1 MPVDVVRRA
10 DPAAVAAI
18 LGSIPEWFGIP
29 EANASY
35 VADAGRLP
43 SYLAVDGDG
52 VDGDGVDSGQV
63 VGVAL
68 VTEHFPQS
76 RELHL
81 LAVRRDRHRQGVG
94 RLLLAAVET
103 DLRDAGVRLLEV
115 HTVGPSHEHAGYAAT
130 RAFYESLGFVPVH
143 ELERID
149 WNGPTLILVK
159 PL

>member
-18 LGSIPEWFGIP
+18 LESIPEWFGLP

-43 SYLAVDGDG
+43 SYLAVDGD
-52 VDGDGVDSGQV
+52 QV

-68 VTEHFPQS
+68 VSEHFPQS

-81 LAVRRDRHRQGVG
+81 FAVRRDRHRQGVG
-94 RLLLAAVET
+94 RLLLAAVES
-103 DLRDAGVRLLEV
+103 DLRATGARILEV
-115 HTVGPSHEHAGYAAT
+115 HTVGPSYEHAGYATT
-130 RAFYESLGFVPVH
+130 RAFYEALGFVPLH

-149 WNGPTLILVK
+149 WDGPTLILVK

>member
-10 DPAAVAAI
+10 DPAAVSDLLA
-18 LGSIPEWFGIP
+18 SVPEWFGIP

-35 VADAGRLP
+35 VADAARLP
-43 SYLAVDGDG
+43 SYLAVDDG
-52 VDGDGVDSGQV
+52 RDV

-68 VTEHFPQS
+68 LAEHFPES

-94 RLLLAAVET
+94 RALVAAVVE
-103 DLRDAGVRLLEV
+103 DLRAQGVRLLEV
-115 HTVGPSHEHAGYAAT
+115 HTVGPSYESEGYART
-130 RAFYESLGFVPVH
+130 RAFYLSVGFVAMN

-149 WNGPTLILVK
+149 WSGPTLILVR